1 MSIVKERM
9 TEVIR
14 NQPEDSTYEEV
25 LRELAFEQMIAR
37 GLNDSREGRTISND
51 EMKRRISAW
60 QK

>member
-9 TEVIR
+9 TEVIK

-37 GLNDSREGRTISND
+37 GLNDSREGS
-51 EMKRRISAW
+51 RIYL
-60 QK
+60 